1 MKGAQESWAM
11 FCAGDN
17 LALRSLFDELLLPL
31 QYESYYYTKDWNQS
45 MDIIGDL
52 FLMLLESNLEKRQS
66 WRTKNDCISFL
77 KVVVKYKSIDW
88 VRMHANHQRLH
99 QIIDWPVFEQEKISA
114 EDLKDYALSLLNPK
128 EQKFLREIISGI
140 TVEELA
146 AEADVSEKTIRNNL
160 SIIRLKLSKLRNLIM
175 LILP

>member
-17 LALRSLFDELLLPL
+17 LALKSLFDELMLPL

>member
-66 WRTKNDCISFL
+66 WRCKDDCASFL

-88 VRMHANHQRLH
+88 VRMHSNHQRLH
-99 QIIDWPVFEQEKISA
+99 QLIEWPILEREKISA
-114 EDLKDYALSLLNPK
+114 DDLKEYALSLLNPK
-128 EQKFLREIISGI
+128 EQVFLNELINGK

-146 AEADVSEKTIRNNL
+146 SENDVSEKTIRNNL
-160 SIIRLKLSKLRNLIM
+160 SVIRLKLSKLRNLIM

>member
-1 MKGAQESWAM
+1 MKSSKESWLL

-17 LALRSLFDELLLPL
+17 LALNALFDELMLPL

-66 WRTKNDCISFL
+66 WRSKDDCASFL

-88 VRMHANHQRLH
+88 VRKHSNHQRLH
-99 QIIDWPVFEQEKISA
+99 QLIDWPILESEKISA
-114 EDLKDYALSLLNPK
+114 DDLKEYALSLLNSK
-128 EQKFLREIISGI
+128 EKVFLNELINGKSI
-140 TVEELA
+140 EEMA
-146 AEADVSEKTIRNNL
+146 SENDVSEKTIRNNI
-160 SIIRLKLSKLRNLIM
+160 SVIRLKLSKLRNLIM
-175 LILP
+175 IIFP